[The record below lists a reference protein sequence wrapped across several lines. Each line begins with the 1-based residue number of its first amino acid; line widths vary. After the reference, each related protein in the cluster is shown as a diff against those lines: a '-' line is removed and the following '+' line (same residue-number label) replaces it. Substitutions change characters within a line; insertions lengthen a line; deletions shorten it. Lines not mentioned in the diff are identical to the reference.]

1 MLSVDIKHKS
11 RGGAAVIRDLSLAV
25 APGETLALVGPSGCG
40 KTSAM
45 RILAGLDDD
54 FEGERRCPDGAR
66 LAMAFQEPRLLPWRS
81 VRDNVALALPEQE
94 RDAAKVTAALQAVGV
109 AEAGDLFPGQLSLGM
124 ARRASLARALV
135 SAPDYLLLDE
145 PFVSLDE
152 ATAARMRGLLAD
164 LLDRTRSGVMQA
176 GVVLV
181 THDLRE
187 AGALA
192 DRVLLLSPRP
202 ATVMREHRIDAPRAR
217 RDNDFIE
224 DLRLRLLQPCSGQP
238 LP

>member
-11 RGGAAVIRDLSLAV
+11 RGGTAVIRGLSLTV

-81 VRDNVALALPEQE
+81 VRDNVALALPEQK
-94 RDAAKVTAALQAVGV
+94 RDAAKVTAALQATGV

-124 ARRASLARALV
+124 ARRVSLARALV
-135 SAPDYLLLDE
+135 TQPDYLLLDE

-152 ATAARMRGLLAD
+152 ATAARMRGLSVELSG
-164 LLDRTRSGVMQA
+164 RTGSESGAGRA

-187 AGALA
+187 AAGLA

-224 DLRLRLLQPCSGQP
+224 DLRRRLLQP

>member
-11 RGGAAVIRDLSLAV
+11 RGGAAVIRDLSFSV

-45 RILAGLDDD
+45 RILAGLDED
-54 FEGERRCPDGAR
+54 FDGERRCPDGAR

-81 VRDNVALALPEQE
+81 VRDNVALALPERE
-94 RDAAKVTAALQAVGV
+94 RDAAKVTAALQATGV

-135 SAPDYLLLDE
+135 PAPDYLLLDE

-152 ATAARMRGLLAD
+152 ATAARMRD
-164 LLDRTRSGVMQA
+164 LPAELSERTESGA
-176 GVVLV
+176 GRVGIVLV

-187 AGALA
+187 AAALA

-224 DLRLRLLQPCSGQP
+224 DLRRSLLQP

>member
-11 RGGAAVIRDLSLAV
+11 RGGTAVIRDLSFSV

-81 VRDNVALALPEQE
+81 VRDNVALALPEQK
-94 RDAAKVTAALQAVGV
+94 RDAAKVTAALQATGV

-124 ARRASLARALV
+124 ARRVSLARALV
-135 SAPDYLLLDE
+135 TQPDYLLLDE

-152 ATAARMRGLLAD
+152 ATAARMRGLPAELS
-164 LLDRTRSGVMQA
+164 DRTESGAGRA

-187 AGALA
+187 AAGLA

-217 RDNDFIE
+217 RDNNFIE
-224 DLRLRLLQPCSGQP
+224 DLRRRLLQP